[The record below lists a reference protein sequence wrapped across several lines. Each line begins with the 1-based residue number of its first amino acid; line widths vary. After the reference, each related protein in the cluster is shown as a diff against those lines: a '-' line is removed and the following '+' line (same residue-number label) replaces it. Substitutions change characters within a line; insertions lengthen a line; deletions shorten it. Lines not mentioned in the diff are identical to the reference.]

1 MGCKTIVVYN
11 IDYYCGYYAL
21 EKLINENNIIEYIK
35 YILMNLNKLSLTKN
49 DRYWLYVLNGANL
62 NDFINYDKPHFT
74 IPNNEFIRN
83 DEFQIGDIII
93 LILSNKKCYNFI
105 GFIQLSSM
113 LINNKNG
120 KVKIFK
126 DTMLNANYVTIKFR
140 LVCKNNV
147 KLNDVLKSLKLKED
161 SFTTSSKFISKYA
174 KKHIVM
180 SELPKLEGK
189 QLIKHLI
196 MLNEKDEEDTDDD
209 VETDTELTP
218 TEPSTTNET
227 DETKKE
233 IREKGMIPIMI
244 IPCPEFDIDIQ
255 KNKTK
260 YFVDH
265 YKKCYKC
272 NVINNNNIEL
282 HTIIND
288 CKFDF
293 QEIKEV
299 KNAYFNPPL
308 DQYNFGMNYEPFDN
322 EEFPFARIVYINNG
336 HPVYNK
342 CIMVCW
348 IIDNF

>member
-1 MGCKTIVVYN
+1 
-11 IDYYCGYYAL
+11 
-21 EKLINENNIIEYIK
+21 
-35 YILMNLNKLSLTKN
+35 MNLNKLSLTKN
-49 DRYWLYVLNGANL
+49 DRYWLYVLNGSNL
-62 NDFINYDKPHFT
+62 NDFVNYDKPHFT

-113 LINNKNG
+113 IINNKNG

-126 DTMLNANYVTIKFR
+126 DTILNANYVTLKFR
-140 LVCKNNV
+140 LVCKNNI
-147 KLNDVLKSLKLKED
+147 KLSDVLKSLKIKED
-161 SFTTSSKFISKYA
+161 AFTTNSKFITKYA

-180 SELPKLEGK
+180 SELPKIEGK
-189 QLIKHLI
+189 QIIKHLI
-196 MLNEKDEEDTDDD
+196 MLNEKDDDEDANADEDDD
-209 VETDTELTP
+209 VDVDVETETITDIN
-218 TEPSTTNET
+218 TT
-227 DETKKE
+227 DDMKDA

-244 IPCPEFDIDIQ
+244 IPCADFNIDTQ

-272 NVINNNNIEL
+272 NVINNNDIEL

-322 EEFPFARIVYINNG
+322 DEFPFARIVYINNG
-336 HPVYNK
+336 HEVYNK

-348 IIDNF
+348 IIDND

>member
-1 MGCKTIVVYN
+1 
-11 IDYYCGYYAL
+11 
-21 EKLINENNIIEYIK
+21 
-35 YILMNLNKLSLTKN
+35 MNLNKLSLTKN
-49 DRYWLYVLNGANL
+49 DRYWLYVLNGSNIG
-62 NDFINYDKPHFT
+62 DFINYDKPHFT

-113 LINNKNG
+113 LINNKNN

-126 DTMLNANYVTIKFR
+126 DSILNANYVTLKFR
-140 LVCKNNV
+140 LICKNNV
-147 KLNDVLKSLKLKED
+147 KLNDVLKSLQIKNEA
-161 SFTTSSKFISKYA
+161 FTTNSKFISKYA
-174 KKHIVM
+174 KKHVVM
-180 SELPKLEGK
+180 SELPPIEGK
-189 QLIKHLI
+189 QIIKHLI
-196 MLNEKDEEDTDDD
+196 MLNEKDDEDDEDENDNDNEENDTQTQTPTDTD
-209 VETDTELTP
+209 E
-218 TEPSTTNET
+218 TNET
-227 DETKKE
+227 KEEE

-244 IPCPEFDIDIQ
+244 IPCPEFNIDSQ

-272 NVINNNNIEL
+272 DVINNNNIEL

-322 EEFPFARIVYINNG
+322 EDFPFVRIVYINNG
-336 HPVYNK
+336 HQVYNK
-342 CIMVCW
+342 CVMVCW
-348 IIDNF
+348 IISDD